1 MHRQWCKKEQ
11 SHLGH
16 RSQRMEHEQCP
27 DKDLD
32 NKMERK
38 RRPPRCKGGKFEQH
52 LESPKMKLKMKAIE
66 IIKTHNQM
74 RE

>member
-1 MHRQWCKKEQ
+1 
-11 SHLGH
+11 
-16 RSQRMEHEQCP
+16 MEHEQCP

>member
-1 MHRQWCKKEQ
+1 
-11 SHLGH
+11 
-16 RSQRMEHEQCP
+16 MEHEQCP

-52 LESPKMKLKMKAIE
+52 LESPKMKLKMKAPRNKKNSI
-66 IIKTHNQM
+66 TTFALS
-74 RE
+74 